1 MVQTSII
8 AIREV
13 DMKNTIIVGGNDW
26 SSAERWPYMS
36 DTLKYLFDPAD
47 NLMFEAHVY
56 FDKDASGSYRGTY
69 DEEEASPFKGV
80 ERVKPFVKWLKENNF
95 RGLIGEY
102 GVPDNDERWL
112 VTLDNFLSY
121 IQDEGINATYW
132 AGGPWWGKYKL
143 RITPDRGKDRPQ
155 MKIVGKY
162 LYTESDLSEQV
173 FIK

>member
-56 FDKDASGSYRGTY
+56 FDKDASGSYRGHMM
-69 DEEEASPFKGV
+69 KK
-80 ERVKPFVKWLKENNF
+80 RHHLLKVSS
-95 RGLIGEY
+95 G
-102 GVPDNDERWL
+102 
-112 VTLDNFLSY
+112 
-121 IQDEGINATYW
+121 
-132 AGGPWWGKYKL
+132 
-143 RITPDRGKDRPQ
+143 
-155 MKIVGKY
+155 
-162 LYTESDLSEQV
+162 
-173 FIK
+173 